1 MQGKVVPDE
10 YDQRSYCLY
19 DTDASTV
26 YGVSA
31 FLRRLRFL
39 RAAALAGH
47 CHRRQAVPV
56 LRPRALLPRLRH
68 HRIRPLLVR
77 VLNPRPAPKPHIF
90 FPSFFFV

>member
-1 MQGKVVPDE
+1 MVPDE
-10 YDQRSYCLY
+10 YDERSYCLY